1 MAKYSNQKSL
11 KIKRNNVDKNTK
23 EIYLCI
29 YKDSIIKAANELNGA
44 AYKLYTFLMI
54 NADGYELDLSPQ
66 YIENT
71 YGMGRGTVHK
81 ALKELEEK
89 GYLKQITENK
99 YVLYENPEI
108 EEKNKTWWDEA
119 LKTNKGAII
128 VPIKKKN
135 KEPVNYL
142 DNVNWDE

>member
-11 KIKRNNVDKNTK
+11 KIKRNNVNKNTK

-44 AYKLYTFLMI
+44 AYKLYTFLMT

-108 EEKNKTWWDEA
+108 EEKNKTWLDEA
-119 LKTNKGAII
+119 PKTNKGAII